1 MTTVIRITSQTSQLF
16 AEARD
21 GDRGA
26 LERLLRVTR
35 PDLERYAR
43 RHCEADDVE
52 EAIQDALWILFRK
65 VGGVRSLGAFS
76 GWLFQVV
83 RRACLAHARRR
94 RRHAPLESAPESSL
108 HDHTASDAELRASI
122 SSIIVA
128 LPAGNREVILLRD
141 VQGLSAQDV
150 ATLLELSLEAA
161 KSRLHRARA
170 MVRSSLAEQFPRL
183 SSRRA
188 A

>member
-1 MTTVIRITSQTSQLF
+1 MTSITPQTSQLF

-21 GDRGA
+21 GDRRA

-94 RRHAPLESAPESSL
+94 RRHEPLEATPEASL
-108 HDHTASDAELRASI
+108 RDGAACDAELRASI

-128 LPAGNREVILLRD
+128 LPPDYREVLLLRD

-150 ATLLELSLEAA
+150 ATLLEVSLEAA

-170 MVRSSLAEQFPRL
+170 MVRSSLADQLPRL
-183 SSRRA
+183 SPPRA

>member
-1 MTTVIRITSQTSQLF
+1 MTLLTAQRSQLF

-21 GDRGA
+21 GDRRA

-94 RRHAPLESAPESSL
+94 RRHAPLDTAPEASL
-108 HDHTASDAELRASI
+108 RDRTASDAELRASI

-128 LPAGNREVILLRD
+128 LPATYREVLLLRD
-141 VQGLSAQDV
+141 VQGLSAEDV

-170 MVRSSLAEQFPRL
+170 IVRSALAEEPRGL
-183 SSRRA
+183 NPSQA